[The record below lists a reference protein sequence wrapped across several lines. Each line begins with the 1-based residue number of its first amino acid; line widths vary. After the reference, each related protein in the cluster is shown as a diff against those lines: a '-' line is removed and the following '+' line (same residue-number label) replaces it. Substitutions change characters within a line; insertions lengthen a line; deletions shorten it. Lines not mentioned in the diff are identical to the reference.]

1 MINLREVEFGDR
13 DRETGLRDLK
23 GVVGKRY
30 FLTGALRDFQPM
42 EHNGRESR
50 TSLVVAEL

>member
-1 MINLREVEFGDR
+1 LINLREVEIGDR
-13 DRETGLRDLK
+13 DRETGLRGLK